1 MKIIKRSISLL
12 SMIILITGV
21 YGCMN
26 QEKDKVIKDPEEV
39 KDQLTTNPE
48 ESKDQIIAFLEKKYG
63 KEFVPLSIEMDRWP
77 YQWDELSVYPK
88 GGDKEK
94 DGFNAYRERKDDK
107 YLFSDS
113 YFGVLIHDEYEQKI
127 REIAKEYFPECK
139 ITIIFASDI
148 FPNELTSKSTLKDLI
163 DMNIDYN
170 PTIKIKVA
178 PTLKNVEQ
186 FDEEVNLFIKKV
198 IENKLRGTNLIFY
211 LKDNNLDVDITDD
224 SVYQK
229 RRGIFITHDFTASE
243 S

>member
-1 MKIIKRSISLL
+1 MKILKRSISLL
-12 SMIILITGV
+12 SMMILIIGV
-21 YGCMN
+21 CGCMN
-26 QEKDKVIKDPEEV
+26 KEKDKVTKNAEEV
-39 KDQLTTNPE
+39 KVTTNPE
-48 ESKDQIIAFLEKKYG
+48 EAKEQIIGFLEKKYG

-77 YQWDELSVYPK
+77 YHWDDISVYPK
-88 GGDKEK
+88 DGDKEK

-107 YLFSDS
+107 YVFSDS

-127 REIAKEYFPECK
+127 QEIAKEYFPDCK

-148 FPNELTSKSTLKDLI
+148 FPNELTSNSTLKDLI

-178 PTLKNVEQ
+178 PTFENVEQ
-186 FDEEVNLFIKKV
+186 FNEKVDLFIKKV